1 MKTLFSALAGAQS
14 QLKAALKDSTNPHF
28 KSRYADLESVIEA
41 MRVPFAANGLAFM
54 QSVSDDSQFLKTII
68 VHESGENFTTQ
79 VPLIITKNDMQGVG
93 SAITYAR
100 RYGLAAACG
109 ISQTD
114 DDAESCVERPKTLN
128 HPYAKEMSKNPF
140 DVPKAVL
147 PASKPA
153 PVATPKTDKISA
165 ELAKELGTPEV
176 ITRPVFERTNP
187 RAVSA
192 VKEALSKAKI
202 PNELIK
208 ENKAS
213 FEEYL
218 QIGRDFVDYDQA
230 VFNFFQFKGA
240 K

>member
-1 MKTLFSALAGAQS
+1 
-14 QLKAALKDSTNPHF
+14 
-28 KSRYADLESVIEA
+28 

-54 QSVSDDSQFLKTII
+54 QTVSDDSAFLRTII
-68 VHESGENFTTQ
+68 VHESGESVTLQ

-128 HPYAKEMSKNPF
+128 HPYAKEMAKNPF

-147 PASKPA
+147 PTPKPV

-165 ELAKELGTPEV
+165 ELAKELGTPE
-176 ITRPVFERTNP
+176 IISRPVFERTNP

-230 VFNFFQFKGA
+230 VFNFFQFKVA

>member
-1 MKTLFSALAGAQS
+1 MKTLFAALADAQS
-14 QLKAALKDSTNPHF
+14 QLKGAVKDSTNPHF

-41 MRVPFAANGLAFM
+41 MRAPFAANGLAFM
-54 QSVSDDSQFLKTII
+54 QTVSDDSQFLRTII
-68 VHESGENFTTQ
+68 VHDSGESVTLQ

-114 DDAESCVERPKTLN
+114 DDDGESCAVRNINTKMVNRGATP
-128 HPYAKEMSKNPF
+128 
-140 DVPKAVL
+140 VP
-147 PASKPA
+147 KPA

-208 ENKAS
+208 QNKAS

-218 QIGRDFVDYDQA
+218 QIGKDFVDYDQA
-230 VFNFFQFKGA
+230 VFNFFQLKGD
-240 K
+240 KS

>member
-1 MKTLFSALAGAQS
+1 MKELFSALSKAQS
-14 QLKAALKDSTNPHF
+14 QIKGAFKDSTNPHF

-41 MRVPFAANGLAFM
+41 MRVPFAANGLAFI
-54 QSVSDDSQFLKTII
+54 QSATPDGQHMMTIL
-68 VHESGENFTTQ
+68 VHSSGESFTTQ

-114 DDAESCVERPKTLN
+114 DDAEGAVVRSNTAPRVEVTN
-128 HPYAKEMSKNPF
+128 SKSTH
-140 DVPKAVL
+140 VT
-147 PASKPA
+147 KPPQA
-153 PVATPKTDKISA
+153 NVSIVVTPKTDRISA
-165 ELAKELGTPEV
+165 DLAKELGTPE
-176 ITRPVFERTNP
+176 IISRPVFERTNP

-192 VKEALSKAKI
+192 VKKALLKAKI

-230 VFNFFQFKGA
+230 VFNFFQLKD
-240 K
+240 KK

>member
-1 MKTLFSALAGAQS
+1 MKTLFAALADAQS
-14 QLKAALKDSTNPHF
+14 QLKGAVKDSTNPHF

-41 MRVPFAANGLAFM
+41 MRAPFAANGLAFM
-54 QSVSDDSQFLKTII
+54 QTVSDDSQFLKTII
-68 VHESGENFTTQ
+68 VHDSGESFTTQ

-114 DDAESCVERPKTLN
+114 DDGESCAVRNINTEMVNRGATLVPRPA
-128 HPYAKEMSKNPF
+128 AK
-140 DVPKAVL
+140 
-147 PASKPA
+147 PAPVA

-165 ELAKELGTPEV
+165 ELAKELGTPE
-176 ITRPVFERTNP
+176 IISRPVFERTNP

-208 ENKAS
+208 QNKAS

-230 VFNFFQFKGA
+230 VFNFFQLKGD
-240 K
+240 KS

>member
-1 MKTLFSALAGAQS
+1 MKELFSALSKAQS
-14 QLKAALKDSTNPHF
+14 QIKGALKDSTNPHF

-41 MRVPFAANGLAFM
+41 MRAPFAANGLAFIQSATADGQHM
-54 QSVSDDSQFLKTII
+54 QTIL
-68 VHESGENFTTQ
+68 VHSSGESFTTQ

-109 ISQTD
+109 LSQTD
-114 DDAESCVERPKTLN
+114 DDAESAVVRN
-128 HPYAKEMSKNPF
+128 INAEMVNRGATV
-140 DVPKAVL
+140 VPK
-147 PASKPA
+147 PAYKPA

-165 ELAKELGTPEV
+165 ELAKELGTPAEV
-176 ITRPVFERTNP
+176 ISRPVFERTNP

-192 VKEALSKAKI
+192 VKEALAKAKI
-202 PNELIK
+202 PNAVIK
-208 ENKAS
+208 EHKES

-218 QIGRDFVDYDQA
+218 QVGRDFVDYDQA
-230 VFNFFQFKGA
+230 VFNFFSTKGA

>member
-1 MKTLFSALAGAQS
+1 MKELFSALSKAQAQIKGAF
-14 QLKAALKDSTNPHF
+14 KDSTNPHF

-41 MRVPFAANGLAFM
+41 MRVPFAANGLGFIQSASADGQHM
-54 QSVSDDSQFLKTII
+54 QTIL
-68 VHESGENFTTQ
+68 VHSSGESITTQ

-109 ISQTD
+109 VSQTD
-114 DDAESCVERPKTLN
+114 DDGTAATERTLN
-128 HPYAKEMSKNPF
+128 VPGATLPQPAKPT
-140 DVPKAVL
+140 P
-147 PASKPA
+147 
-153 PVATPKTDKISA
+153 TPKTDRISA
-165 ELAKELGTPEV
+165 DLAKELGTPE
-176 ITRPVFERTNP
+176 IISRPVFERTNP

-218 QIGRDFVDYDQA
+218 QVGRDFTDYDQA

>member
-1 MKTLFSALAGAQS
+1 MKTLYAALADAQS
-14 QLKAALKDSTNPHF
+14 QLKGAVKDSTNPHF

-41 MRVPFAANGLAFM
+41 MRAPFAANGLAFM
-54 QSVSDDSQFLKTII
+54 QTVSDDSQFLRTII
-68 VHESGENFTTQ
+68 THDSGESVTLQ

-114 DDAESCVERPKTLN
+114 DDGEA
-128 HPYAKEMSKNPF
+128 
-140 DVPKAVL
+140 AVVRF
-147 PASKPA
+147 PPQSAPA
-153 PVATPKTDKISA
+153 PRPAAKTAPVPVDTPKTDKISA

-176 ITRPVFERTNP
+176 ISRPVFERTNP

-192 VKEALSKAKI
+192 VKEALLKAKI

-208 ENKAS
+208 QNKTS

-230 VFNFFQFKGA
+230 VFNFFQYKGD
-240 K
+240 KS

>member
-1 MKTLFSALAGAQS
+1 MKTLFAALAGAQS

-41 MRVPFAANGLAFM
+41 MRVPFAANGLAFI

-114 DDAESCVERPKTLN
+114 DDGESTVDRINAEMVNRGSTL
-128 HPYAKEMSKNPF
+128 
-140 DVPKAVL
+140 VPK
-147 PASKPA
+147 PAAKPA
-153 PVATPKTDKISA
+153 PVVQVATPKTDKISA
-165 ELAKELGTPEV
+165 DLAKELGTPE
-176 ITRPVFERTNP
+176 IISRPVFERTNP

-192 VKEALSKAKI
+192 VKEALLKAKI

-208 ENKAS
+208 EHKAS

-218 QIGRDFVDYDQA
+218 QIGRDFTDYDQA
-230 VFNFFQFKGA
+230 VFNFFQYKGA

>member
-1 MKTLFSALAGAQS
+1 MKELFSALCKAQAQIKGAV
-14 QLKAALKDSTNPHF
+14 KDSTNPHF

-41 MRVPFAANGLAFM
+41 MRAPFAANGLAFI
-54 QSVSDDSQFLKTII
+54 QSASDDGMHMITTL
-68 VHESGENFTTQ
+68 VHSSGESICSR
-79 VPLIITKNDMQGVG
+79 VPLIITKQDMQGVG

-109 ISQTD
+109 LSQTD
-114 DDAESCVERPKTLN
+114 DDAESAVVRSNTAPKVEVTN
-128 HPYAKEMSKNPF
+128 SKSTH
-140 DVPKAVL
+140 VT
-147 PASKPA
+147 KPSQA
-153 PVATPKTDKISA
+153 NVSTVVTPKTDRISA
-165 ELAKELGTPEV
+165 DLAKELGTPE
-176 ITRPVFERTNP
+176 IISRPVFERTNP

-192 VKEALSKAKI
+192 VKEALLKAKI

-230 VFNFFQFKGA
+230 VFNFFQLKD
-240 K
+240 KK

>member
-1 MKTLFSALAGAQS
+1 MKTLFAALAGAQS

-114 DDAESCVERPKTLN
+114 DDAESAVVRNINAEMINRGATL
-128 HPYAKEMSKNPF
+128 
-140 DVPKAVL
+140 VPK
-147 PASKPA
+147 PAAKPA
-153 PVATPKTDKISA
+153 PVATPKTDRISA
-165 ELAKELGTPEV
+165 DLAKELGTPAE
-176 ITRPVFERTNP
+176 IISRPVFERTNP

-230 VFNFFQFKGA
+230 VFNFFQFKGE